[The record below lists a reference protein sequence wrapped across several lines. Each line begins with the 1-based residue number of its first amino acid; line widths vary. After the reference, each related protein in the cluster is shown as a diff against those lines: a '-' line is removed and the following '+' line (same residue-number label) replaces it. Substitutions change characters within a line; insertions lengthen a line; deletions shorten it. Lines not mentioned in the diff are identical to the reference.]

1 MASQNPS
8 ISIMHLIQASFTAGE
23 ISPEVATRVDLDKF
37 ASALLQAK
45 NGYVRPYGS
54 VYKRGGLKFCV
65 ATKYADKKAILVNF
79 NFSKTVSYMLEF
91 GDLYMRVHKNGEWLG
106 FDVATPFTED
116 DLPNLRFAQSID
128 VLYIASGAYP
138 VKTLT
143 RYDESTWT
151 LDNFEVSHSYYD
163 PLSGSPTFDGNAY
176 LEPGTYTFT
185 PKVSG
190 NYTIEVAGAGAGA
203 SGRIVVPGNAYSG
216 IPAYSERNDG
226 GNGAVTTSTVALT
239 ASTNYT
245 VVVGAI
251 GSTGTDVQSPAPYDG
266 QGPTVTAGGGAN
278 GGQSSFNGTA
288 VVAAGGVGATGK
300 SGYGYLG
307 GTNVL
312 RNYIHITSAG
322 ADGANS
328 GNGLGGVGEK
338 WDYSVHNN
346 AGAGT
351 PAKPGWVKITF
362 TGNNKITPSAKTG
375 SGITLTALK
384 DTFLA
389 GHVGDY
395 IKLFHEIASTT
406 VSLTTGTS
414 ASVLCGSTWTIITH
428 GTWTGNV
435 VLQKS
440 KDNATWVQHRKYTSA
455 NDYNATES
463 DAVEEYCYLRVI
475 VTTTSGTCT
484 CDLTCAPYT
493 HEGTARITAVANS
506 MSATADVKEDFG
518 ATSATEYYSFGP
530 WCSAYGYP
538 GTVAFFQ
545 DRLCF
550 GANDK
555 YPHMVWMSR
564 TGDYNNF
571 GKEEAAGALTDDSAV
586 AIAFLSRTPFRI
598 RHLIPSTD
606 LMVFTEGN
614 SWIIS
619 GAETVTPAQCT
630 PKPQNNIGCGDC
642 EPIEAGG
649 RLVYTS
655 LRGGAVY
662 DMGYTFESDKYKG
675 DDLTTLAKHLIENH
689 NVVDDAFKQEPDSL
703 LYFVRDD
710 GVMLCLTYLRDQN
723 VYGWSK
729 LETDGTFEAVVTTV
743 EGLTDVI
750 YTIVKRTINGSVVR
764 NIESFVPVPKS
775 ANPDD
780 YNMLDC
786 SAVIDNET
794 PTSLLTGLEHLAG
807 ETVDVVAD
815 SIHYAAQTVTAQ
827 GELTLVTN
835 VSHAVV
841 GMPYTSVFEVPNVE
855 VSMRDGTLQGRKK
868 KVTETLLRL
877 TNSVGGKIGIVAD
890 TDYMDDIEYDE
901 MNGLDAV
908 TLFTGDK
915 KITMPNGPEGGFE
928 DTGRVVIYHDQP
940 YPFSLAA
947 IIRTVALGG

>member
-37 ASALLQAK
+37 TSALLQAK
-45 NGYVRPYGS
+45 NGYVKPYGS

-65 ATKYADKKAILVNF
+65 ATKYADKKSILVNF
-79 NFSKTVSYMLEF
+79 NFSKTASYMLEF
-91 GDLYMRVHKNGEWLG
+91 GDLYMRGHKNGVYLG
-106 FDVATPFTED
+106 VEVTTPFTED

-143 RYDESTWT
+143 RYDENTWK
-151 LDNFEVSHSYYD
+151 LEDFELSHSYYD
-163 PLSGSPTFDGNAY
+163 PLSGIPSFDGNAY
-176 LEPGTYTFT
+176 TEAGTYTFT

-190 NYTIEVAGAGAGA
+190 DYDIEVAGAGGGA
-203 SGRIVVPGNAYSG
+203 SGQLIGSNSWGTALSHQ
-216 IPAYSERNDG
+216 NDG
-226 GNGAVTTSTVALT
+226 GNGATNTQTVSLT
-239 ASTNYT
+239 ANTNYT

-251 GSTGTDVQSPAPYDG
+251 GATGSDIYSYPVGDSGDSDG
-266 QGPTVTAGGGAN
+266 TVETAGSGGN
-278 GGQSSFNGTA
+278 GGQSSFNGAAVTA
-288 VVAAGGVGATGK
+288 NGGNGATGVTGYSSTYT
-300 SGYGYLG
+300 SGNSGPECVLVI
-307 GTNVL
+307 TN
-312 RNYIHITSAG
+312 AG
-322 ADGANS
+322 ADGSNA
-328 GNGLGGVGEK
+328 GNGLGGVGERFVTERRK
-338 WDYSVHNN
+338 TLHYD
-346 AGAGT
+346 
-351 PAKPGWVKITF
+351 AKPGWVKIRYA
-362 TGNNKITPSAKTG
+362 GNNKITPSAKTG

-389 GHVGDY
+389 GHVGAY
-395 IKLFHEIASTT
+395 IKLFHEIASST

-414 ASVLCGSTWTIITH
+414 ASLACGSTWTIITH

-440 KDNATWVQHRKYTSA
+440 KDNTTWVQHRKYTSA

-463 DAVEEYCYLRVI
+463 DAVDDYCYLRVI

-484 CDLTCAPYT
+484 CDLTVAPYT

-506 MSATADVKEDFG
+506 MNATVDVKEDFG

-619 GAETVTPAQCT
+619 GAETVTPSQCT

-655 LRGGAVY
+655 LRGGAIY

-675 DDLTTLAKHLIENH
+675 DDLTTLAKHLVENH
-689 NVVDDAFKQEPDSL
+689 NVVDNAFKQEPDSL

-729 LETDGTFEAVVTTV
+729 LETDGTFETVVTTV
-743 EGLTDVI
+743 EGLTDVV
-750 YTIVKRTINGSVVR
+750 YAIVNRTINGSTVR
-764 NIESFVPVPKS
+764 YIESFVPVAKT
-775 ANPDD
+775 ADPDD

-786 SAVIDNET
+786 SVVIDNET

-815 SIHYAAQTVTAQ
+815 TIHYAAQAVTAQ

-841 GMPYTSVFEVPNVE
+841 GLPYSAIFEVPNVE

-868 KVTETLLRL
+868 KVIETLLRL
-877 TNSVGGKIGIVAD
+877 TNSLGGKIGIVAD
-890 TDYMDDIEYDE
+890 TDYMDEIEYDE

-908 TLFTGDK
+908 SLFTGDK